1 MPQSPPF
8 TVPGPLP
15 GVSYVLTR
23 DQSRQLDLLAT
34 KEYGLPSIVLME
46 NAARS
51 LANEALRLMGER
63 GLTKVVVFAGPG
75 NNGGDGFAAAR
86 MLHNAGC
93 SVRVCMA
100 ADPDRVKGDAATNLA
115 IIRAMH
121 IEIHIV
127 ENEDP
132 LPSIDEAVGDAA
144 DPGLVIDA
152 LLGTGLTRAPR
163 MPVKDLIAR
172 INELGASGWVIL
184 AADAPSGLDVDTGEA
199 PGAVVR
205 ADTTVTFAALKPA
218 MAGDDAQ
225 RLCGRVI
232 VGDIGVPRELLDR
245 LGRQI

>member
-1 MPQSPPF
+1 MPHQ
-8 TVPGPLP
+8 VP

-23 DQSRQLDLLAT
+23 DQSHQLDILAT
-34 KEYGLPSIVLME
+34 REYGLPSIVLME
-46 NAARS
+46 NAARA
-51 LANEALRLMGER
+51 LAGEALRLMAER
-63 GLTKVVVFAGPG
+63 RLSRVVIFAGPG

-86 MLHNAGC
+86 ILHNAGC
-93 SVRVCMA
+93 AVRVCLA
-100 ADPDRVKGDAATNLA
+100 ADPDRMKGDAATNLA

-132 LPSIDEAVGDAA
+132 LPEVDQAMGDVA

-163 MPVKDLIAR
+163 RPVKDLIVR
-172 INELGASGWVIL
+172 INELGALGWVVL

-199 PGAVVR
+199 PGEIVR

-245 LGRQI
+245 LGQRI